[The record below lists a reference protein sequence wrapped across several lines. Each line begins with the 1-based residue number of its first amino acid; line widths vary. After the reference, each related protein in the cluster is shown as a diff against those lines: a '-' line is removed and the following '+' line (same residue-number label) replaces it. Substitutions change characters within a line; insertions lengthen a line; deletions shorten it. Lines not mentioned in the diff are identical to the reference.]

1 MIGKT
6 FRWRASYLSFKSL
19 LPLKHSNTLSGET
32 DRPLFPSVPRQIKT
46 VALQFLKLRKMI
58 RPQGLAHPV
67 VLGKPAPQIHHL
79 AAIGAERAHRRAE
92 KFGNCAANRAR
103 NKIRG
108 GHLKATFSESTN
120 P

>member
-1 MIGKT
+1 MRVRLKAGKPCIP
-6 FRWRASYLSFKSL
+6 LS
-19 LPLKHSNTLSGET
+19 
-32 DRPLFPSVPRQIKT
+32 PSVPRQIKA
-46 VALQFLKLRKMI
+46 VALQFLELRKMI
-58 RPQGLAHPV
+58 RPQGLADPV

-108 GHLKATFSESTN
+108 GHLKATFNESPN
-120 P
+120 L

>member
-1 MIGKT
+1 MYRQTARCVIDLAQS
-6 FRWRASYLSFKSL
+6 RYLFL
-19 LPLKHSNTLSGET
+19 
-32 DRPLFPSVPRQIKT
+32 RQIKP
-46 VALQFLKLRKMI
+46 VPLKVLKLRKMI
-58 RPQGLAHPV
+58 RPQGLADPV

-79 AAIGAERAHRRAE
+79 AAIRAEGAHRRAE

-108 GHLKATFSESTN
+108 GHLKATFSESPN